1 MYIYIYTRNC
11 LNFRI
16 FPDLE
21 QPGRRAQ
28 EIVVLV
34 SWGFEDLLRM
44 DASPKMNNS
53 QDLYIYIPAPWSIW
67 VIYIW
72 HIGITTSIENGPT
85 CLRQTLYY
93 FWAFALQSSQ
103 RRVLLGASAIY
114 EAVHFAAPIGNMFAP
129 SGLFFG
135 TNLSFDPRREKL
147 LILFESA
154 SRQCVAALGE
164 RSRKADSGYTSSNV
178 TTVFSHLVVHL
189 MTRNLNVR
197 QSQGRS
203 SFYRLTRGS
212 VTTSLPPNPPM
223 HCCSIHVPMGK
234 TSLCTGRLPA
244 EWATAYPHQICVSMC
259 LPKQGSPISPMVH
272 HSSIKPNFRCTQS
285 WQGVTT
291 TLSALVFKIRLCAD
305 GSAAPT
311 K

>member
-1 MYIYIYTRNC
+1 MAMLNNQMVCVYIYIHTRNC

-67 VIYIW
+67 VIYIYIW

-147 LILFESA
+147 LTLFESA

-212 VTTSLPPNPPM
+212 VTTSLPPNPPYALLLDSCP
-223 HCCSIHVPMGK
+223 HGQNL
-234 TSLCTGRLPA
+234 TLYR
-244 EWATAYPHQICVSMC
+244 ATASRVSNCISTSNLC
-259 LPKQGSPISPMVH
+259 LHVSPKTGFPY
-272 HSSIKPNFRCTQS
+272 
-285 WQGVTT
+285 
-291 TLSALVFKIRLCAD
+291 
-305 GSAAPT
+305 
-311 K
+311 